1 MNKPT
6 SHYRPRHGFN
16 QHPHTPQTPRPTT
29 SRKKRGATIFS
40 AGSLVQLCGLVC
52 FVFGLPGMI
61 GGVLLLV
68 IGGRMAR
75 KWQCERCGT
84 KLAEKSV
91 IVCPGC
97 RCTFTN

>member
-1 MNKPT
+1 MNRGTNQYP
-6 SHYRPRHGFN
+6 HQPRSA
-16 QHPHTPQTPRPTT
+16 QPRVITG
-29 SRKKRGATIFS
+29 RKKRGATVFS

-84 KLAEKSV
+84 KLADRSV
-91 IVCPGC
+91 IVCPACG
-97 RCTFTN
+97 CTFTS